1 MKIATWNVNGV
12 RARRDQLLQWMED
25 VTPDVVCL
33 QEIKV
38 SIEKLPGELAEIPGW
53 HGHWHGAGG
62 YSGVA
67 LLCREGCFQRPP
79 MYSTPTFDFEERC
92 IVADFDEFTIATLYV
107 PNGGKN
113 YDDKL
118 RFLSDLSGWTAKQL
132 ATGKPLILAGDLNIA
147 REDRDVHPKER
158 KPGALGQSPEERE
171 ILERLLALGLVDLGR
186 LHAPDDDALFT
197 WWAPWRKLRERN
209 IGWRIDYILADAAT
223 AARSISSHSAR
234 EIGTSDHAPVTVTFS
249 P

>member
-1 MKIATWNVNGV
+1 
-12 RARRDQLLQWMED
+12 MED
-25 VTPDVVCL
+25 ATPDVVCL

-38 SIEKLPGELAEIPGW
+38 SLDKLPGELAEIPGW
-53 HGHWHGAGG
+53 HGQWHGAGG

-67 LLCREGCFQRPP
+67 LLCREECFQRPP
-79 MYSTPTFDFEERC
+79 RYSTPTFDFEERC
-92 IVADFDEFTIATLYV
+92 IVADFDELTIATLYV

-118 RFLSDLSGWTAKQL
+118 RFLFELSDWTAEQL
-132 ATGKPLILAGDLNIA
+132 ATGKPLVLAGDLNIA

>member
-12 RARRDQLLQWMED
+12 RARREQLLEWLEAAA
-25 VTPDVVCL
+25 PDIVCL

-38 SIEKLPGELAEIPGW
+38 SLGKLPDDLAEIPGW

-67 LLCREGCFQRPP
+67 ILSRDGSFRRPP
-79 MYSTPTFDFEERC
+79 EFSNPPFDFEERS
-92 IVADFDEFTIATLYV
+92 IVADFEELTVATLYV

-118 RFLSDLSGWTAKQL
+118 RFLAELSGWTAEQL
-132 ATGKPLILAGDLNIA
+132 ATGKPLVLAGDLNIA
-147 REDRDVHPKER
+147 LEDRDVHPKER
-158 KPGALGQSPEERE
+158 KPGGLGQSPEERE
-171 ILERLLALGLVDLGR
+171 ILGRLLALGLVDLGR
-186 LHAPDDDALFT
+186 HHAPDDDALFT
-197 WWAPWRKLRERN
+197 WWPPWRKLRERN
-209 IGWRIDYILADAAT
+209 IGWRIDYILADGAT

-234 EIGTSDHAPVTVTFS
+234 ETGTSDHAPVTVTFS
-249 P
+249 W